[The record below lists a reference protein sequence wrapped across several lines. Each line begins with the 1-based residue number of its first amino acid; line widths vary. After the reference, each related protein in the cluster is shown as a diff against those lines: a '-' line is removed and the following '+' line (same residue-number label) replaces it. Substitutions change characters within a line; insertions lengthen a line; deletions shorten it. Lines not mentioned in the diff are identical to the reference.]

1 MKTKIFNWLLVFLWM
16 GVIFF
21 FSHQPD
27 LKSSLPESWDF
38 IFRKIAHITEY
49 AILTWLLFRALALRA
64 ALSQNRKF
72 LLAALAIAIFYA
84 ISDEYHQTF
93 VFGRQGCLRDVL
105 IDSLGIF
112 LVVWLIERKMVEYK
126 RRISNF

>member
-49 AILTWLLFRALALRA
+49 AILTWLLFRALVPNKIA
-64 ALSQNRKF
+64 
-72 LLAALAIAIFYA
+72 LLAVLIIALLYA

-112 LVVWLIERKMVEYK
+112 LAVWWIKKKVIKPSTTMPL
-126 RRISNF
+126 